1 MKPATPKTE
10 PSPSTQL
17 RKAVFGG
24 SLMFMRLLPFGKQ
37 CLPLFVS
44 AILSI
49 SYVGQTETQPS
60 DQYFQVQL
68 NFAVTNFHFNAEGQ
82 AVPYRHYVFPMRC
95 VAGKTR
101 WLIETKFSPNAVE
114 TYYCDGTNIFR
125 IERIVSIDKAS
136 VELLRKR
143 YGVGPNK
150 LGIGDS
156 VANAPVEL
164 TITPGICPWA
174 DAGGNTGW
182 LIYCSSAYLNQ
193 PGRLIP
199 LPGALI
205 PAVDSSFG
213 WKDTTT
219 RFKDDLALPESIE
232 LRASL
237 ALLEKAP
244 FHPSIQREGRR
255 PEEIRSSLRS
265 HFIYPEHFRRFTY
278 RVEDSTN
285 FFGWNIPLQVVLEQF
300 EPDRDGKPALAST
313 MLGTVTAL
321 NKAEEPRN
329 PVVPGADYNVLDFR
343 FRHPYRLVD
352 EITYHLTNG
361 IVRPVSDPTLQK
373 IYQLRVQ
380 RAPIDPVI
388 RAKLGIYGFYA
399 VLLLVPAAFMAVHY
413 WRKRCRTQSN

>member
-1 MKPATPKTE
+1 
-10 PSPSTQL
+10 
-17 RKAVFGG
+17 
-24 SLMFMRLLPFGKQ
+24 
-37 CLPLFVS
+37 
-44 AILSI
+44 
-49 SYVGQTETQPS
+49 
-60 DQYFQVQL
+60 L

-82 AVPYRHYVFPMRC
+82 TVPYRHYVFPMRC

-114 TYYCDGTNIFR
+114 TYYCDGTNVFR
-125 IERIVSIDKAS
+125 ITRIVSIDKAA
-136 VELLRKR
+136 VERLRAH
-143 YGVGPNK
+143 YGMEPNEP
-150 LGIGDS
+150 GIGTS
-156 VANAPVEL
+156 LVNAPIEL
-164 TITPGICPWA
+164 TITPGTCPWSNA
-174 DAGGNTGW
+174 AGNIGW

-199 LPGALI
+199 LPGAVI
-205 PAVDSSFG
+205 RAVNFSFG

-219 RFKDDLALPESIE
+219 RFNDDLALPKSID

-237 ALLEKAP
+237 TLLEKAP

-255 PEEIRSSLRS
+255 PEDTRFSIHP
-265 HFIYPEHFRRFTY
+265 HFNYPKDFLSCTY

-285 FFGWNIPLQVVLEQF
+285 FLGWNIPLQIVLEQF
-300 EPDRDGKPALAST
+300 EPDQEGKPALAVT
-313 MLGTVTAL
+313 MLGTVTHL
-321 NKAEEPRN
+321 SKAEKPRD
-329 PVVPGADYNVLDFR
+329 PVVPGTDFNVVDYR

-361 IVRPVSDPTLQK
+361 IVLPVSAPTLQK

-399 VLLLVPAAFMAVHY
+399 VLLLVPVTFMAVHY
-413 WRKRCRTQSN
+413 WRKRCRIQSN